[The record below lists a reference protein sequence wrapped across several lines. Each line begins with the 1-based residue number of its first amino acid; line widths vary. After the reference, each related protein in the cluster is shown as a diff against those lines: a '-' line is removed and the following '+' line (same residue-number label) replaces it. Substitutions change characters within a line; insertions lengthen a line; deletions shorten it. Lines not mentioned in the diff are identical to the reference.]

1 MDYEIIGN
9 YICQE
14 LFLDSTNSNCIV
26 NSKSNLFF
34 NELSGDYWLNK
45 KTKTI
50 SIYSI
55 INDKMIILIFEKQ
68 LKIKFIYFGKEKLI
82 QLTADFSSDEFNIKI
97 LKIKLKR
104 FYWFYI
110 LFE

>member
-1 MDYEIIGN
+1 M
-9 YICQE
+9 
-14 LFLDSTNSNCIV
+14 
-26 NSKSNLFF
+26 
-34 NELSGDYWLNK
+34 SGDYWLNK

-55 INDKMIILIFEKQ
+55 INDKLIILIFEKQ

-97 LKIKLKR
+97 LKIKLKNILLI
-104 FYWFYI
+104 FDSFWIIKSPIFGLINLNYI
-110 LFE
+110 ILKIKSKLIWKLININLI

>member
-1 MDYEIIGN
+1 MDNEIIGN
-9 YICQE
+9 YICKK
-14 LFLDSTNSNCIV
+14 LFLDSTIFNYIV

-34 NELSGDYWLNK
+34 NELSGDYWLNE

-68 LKIKFIYFGKEKLI
+68 LKIKFFYFGKEKLI

-104 FYWFYI
+104 FY
-110 LFE
+110 